1 MATTDEELS
10 SDERP
15 RRSVLSR
22 SQSLPQL
29 SHHDSGLGSY
39 YGVCPITLTQRS
51 TALVHFTFFI
61 QKIQISGGLFKNKD
75 IKLVKNI

>member
-1 MATTDEELS
+1 MATTDEELY

-22 SQSLPQL
+22 SQSLPHL

-39 YGVCPITLTQRS
+39 YGVRPYKQCLPPTVTLDEI
-51 TALVHFTFFI
+51 ALFYDLGV
-61 QKIQISGGLFKNKD
+61 KINYT
-75 IKLVKNI
+75 